1 MNPNRP
7 TAAPAHFPYRHR
19 TIEQVDRE
27 NARSLERT
35 RAWRKQR
42 KAKHGLSVA

>member
-19 TIEQVDRE
+19 TIEQVDRD
-27 NARSLERT
+27 NTRSLERT
-35 RAWRKQR
+35 LAPP
-42 KAKHGLSVA
+42 ASPSATPSTG